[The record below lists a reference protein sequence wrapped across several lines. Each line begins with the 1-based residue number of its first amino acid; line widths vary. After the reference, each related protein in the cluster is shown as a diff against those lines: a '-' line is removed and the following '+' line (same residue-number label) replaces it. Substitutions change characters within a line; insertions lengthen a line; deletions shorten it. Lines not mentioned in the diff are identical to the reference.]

1 MPKLPPPP
9 KHSLR
14 TLHFKRGELKQGLLA
29 LCAAGLMASATA
41 TEIDAPTMAQ
51 LAAMAGKQGSVPV
64 HVVLMRPTMDDLAQ
78 RSAQIEEQTQSTAK
92 MLLDSLEAEALP
104 EGRYISPLGSMDVLV
119 TPQGL
124 ERLSQSPLALTAR
137 LGDNWQHNIL
147 LPDID
152 GSLAAVDAE
161 LNSQGFA
168 VVTVTLDVD
177 GAEHTIDPVTG
188 QAQLLL
194 STTQQQQT
202 AQSQAQ
208 RVLAILDLR
217 PSAQGKA
224 TSADQRLTL
233 ISDQKVP
240 SHGQL
245 TLKLDRRALHSLAR
259 NPLVLAIKPVGY
271 QDARPTTVDP
281 LALENARKDGWSD
294 VLVQLRM
301 PLVSGQSSQAT
312 RNAQKRAQQRMLDDV
327 LAGAKLKTPAR
338 SYAMLGGTQV
348 TLSLATLE
356 KLAAS
361 KDARLHSIGL
371 NRPMFQH
378 SLTTSTLTMNLPAN
392 RLNHSQFNGTG
403 QTIVVFD
410 TGIQKSHAMFAQ
422 DLAGKVVFEACFQ
435 TTAVAPGN
443 GGVPTQF
450 QSTCPGQDQAG
461 DSAPYGAVPNAG
473 EPMPEAACGTD
484 PTFISSLCS
493 HGTHVAGIAA
503 GLPLPG
509 NPGIQGVT
517 PAAKLASI
525 NIMSPVLGGGW
536 ATIFPA
542 DLLLSIDLMA
552 NLFNAMPN
560 NGQAL
565 PYVVNMSLG
574 GSDFP
579 VQRPEY
585 VQYEAI
591 GPALTT
597 AITLLKGRG
606 VPVVAAMGNNSH
618 VNAIDIPAAIAG
630 VIKVGS
636 VSNSGYTHP
645 GTGVF
650 YPTGT
655 YVSDFSNRG
664 LAPTN
669 TSSPWVGEAMLF
681 GPGGLKLQTGVVG
694 IQSAAVYSHL
704 PHITP
709 TASVAGT
716 SMATP
721 HVAGLYAVLKSRQPS
736 WSVNTITQYIQN
748 SWTYPVYSMAAPP
761 NTSITVPQTFRAVRV
776 Q

>member
-1 MPKLPPPP
+1 MPPRKR
-9 KHSLR
+9 SLLAR
-14 TLHFKRGELKQGLLA
+14 YIKRRELNHGLLA
-29 LCAAGLMASATA
+29 LFATWITTTATA
-41 TEIDAPTMAQ
+41 TAIDIDAQTLAQ
-51 LAAMAGKQGSVPV
+51 LSAMAAQQGSVPV
-64 HVVLMRPTMDDLAQ
+64 HLVLMRPSLADLVQ
-78 RSAQIEEQTQSTAK
+78 SSAQVEQQTQSTAK
-92 MLLDSLEAEALP
+92 VVLESLGVEVFP
-104 EGRYISPLGSMDVLV
+104 EGLHISPLGSMDALV
-119 TPQGL
+119 TAQGL
-124 ERLSQSPLALTAR
+124 EQLSQSPLVLTAR

-147 LPDID
+147 LPDMD

-161 LNSQGFA
+161 LNRQGFA

-188 QAQLLL
+188 QAHLLL
-194 STTQQQQT
+194 PTTQQQQT

-208 RVLAILDLR
+208 RVLATLDLS

-224 TSADQRLTL
+224 TSSDQRLTL

-245 TLKLDRRALHSLAR
+245 TLKVDRRALHSLAR
-259 NPLVLAIKPVGY
+259 NSLVLAIKPAGY
-271 QDARPTTVDP
+271 QDARPTAADP
-281 LALENARKDGWSD
+281 LALEKARQDGWAD

-312 RNAQKRAQQRMLDDV
+312 RNAQTRAQQRMLDEV
-327 LAGAKLKTPAR
+327 LVDAKPKTPAR
-338 SYAMLGGTQV
+338 PYAMLGGTQV
-348 TLSLATLE
+348 TLSLASLE

-361 KDARLHSIGL
+361 KDARLHSISL
-371 NRPMFQH
+371 NRPMFQP
-378 SLTTSTLTMNLPAN
+378 SLATSTVTMNLPAN
-392 RLNHSQFNGTG
+392 RLNQSQFNGMG

-410 TGIQKSHAMFAQ
+410 TGIQKSHAMFSQ

-435 TTAVAPGN
+435 TTAVAPRN
-443 GGVPTQF
+443 GVPVQF
-450 QSTCPGQDQAG
+450 QSTCPHQDHAG
-461 DSAPYGAVPNAG
+461 DSVPYGTVPNAG
-473 EPMPEAACGTD
+473 EPMPEAACGTN
-484 PTFISSLCS
+484 PTFINSLCS

-509 NPGIQGVT
+509 NSGIQGVA

-525 NIMSPVLGGGW
+525 NMVSPNVGGGW

-542 DLLLSIDLMA
+542 DLLLGTDLLA
-552 NLFNAMPN
+552 NLFNAMPY

-597 AITLLKGRG
+597 ATTLMKGRG
-606 VPVVAAMGNNSH
+606 VPVVAAMGNNNH

-630 VIKVGS
+630 VIKVGA
-636 VSNSGYTHP
+636 VSNSGYTYP
-645 GTGVF
+645 STGQF

-669 TSSPWVGEAMLF
+669 PSSPWVGEAMLF
-681 GPGGLKLQTGVVG
+681 APGGMRVEQGPG
-694 IQSAAVYSHL
+694 IQSAAVYSHW
-704 PHITP
+704 PNITP

-716 SMATP
+716 SMAAP
-721 HVAGLYAVLKSRQPS
+721 HVAGLYAMLKSRQPS

-748 SWTYPVYSMAAPP
+748 SWTYPVYSWAAPP
-761 NTSITVPQTFRAVRV
+761 NTSMTVPQTFRAVRV